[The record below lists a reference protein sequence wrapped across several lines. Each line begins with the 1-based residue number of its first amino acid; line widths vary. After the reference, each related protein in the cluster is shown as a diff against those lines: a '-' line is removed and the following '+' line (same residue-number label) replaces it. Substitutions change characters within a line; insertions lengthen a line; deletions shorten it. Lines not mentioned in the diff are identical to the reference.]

1 MKTKIHVF
9 INALSILL
17 AVGIIYDMK
26 QEIKTL
32 KQKTERNFSKA
43 QLALF
48 GTYCNNY
55 RNRAL
60 EHFVR
65 HENWDGYVLF
75 SPPCNVQYSLE
86 RLDSV
91 KFRKEVPEHYDMVI
105 NYDSFFTG
113 KGYGGENTDKML
125 NEYDDKIVKEYKDYV
140 KNVLG
145 VTQSLEESRK

>member
-1 MKTKIHVF
+1 MKLKSTVI
-9 INALSILL
+9 INVLIIFL
-17 AVGIIYDMK
+17 AVMTIYDMK

-65 HENWDGYVLF
+65 NENWKGYVMF
-75 SPPCNVQYSLE
+75 SEPCNVQYSLE
-86 RLDSV
+86 RLDAV
-91 KFRKEVPEHYDMVI
+91 KFRKEVPEYYSMVV

-113 KGYGGENTDKML
+113 KGHNGEAVGKML
-125 NEYDDKIVKEYKDYV
+125 NGYDKKITKEYEEFV
-140 KNVLG
+140 KSLG
-145 VTQSLEESRK
+145 VTKKIEY